1 MIHEDGTMD
10 VMVDGRVVRRRYSV
24 DITAGFGQQYEPD
37 TYDGEMVMWT
47 VSSDVPTDVPT
58 IIRTQQASGPD
69 YSCACCGPSLRDL
82 LYGDRH
88 E

>member
-10 VMVDGRVVRRRYSV
+10 VMVDGQVVRRRYSV
-24 DITAGFGQQYEPD
+24 DTTMGFGWYEPE

-47 VSSDVPTDVPT
+47 VSSDVPT
-58 IIRTQQASGPD
+58 IIRTRQASGPD

-82 LYGDRH
+82 LCGDRH

>member
-10 VMVDGRVVRRRYSV
+10 VMVDGQVVRRRYSV
-24 DITAGFGQQYEPD
+24 DTTAGFGQRYEPE
-37 TYDGEMVMWT
+37 TYDGEMAMWT
-47 VSSDVPTDVPT
+47 VSSDVPT
-58 IIRTQQASGPD
+58 IIRTRQASGPD

>member
-10 VMVDGRVVRRRYSV
+10 VMVEGQVVRRRYSV
-24 DITAGFGQQYEPD
+24 DTTAGFARYEPEA
-37 TYDGEMVMWT
+37 YDGEMVMWT
-47 VSSDVPTDVPT
+47 VSSDVPT
-58 IIRTQQASGPD
+58 IIRTRQASGPD

-82 LYGDRH
+82 LCGDRH